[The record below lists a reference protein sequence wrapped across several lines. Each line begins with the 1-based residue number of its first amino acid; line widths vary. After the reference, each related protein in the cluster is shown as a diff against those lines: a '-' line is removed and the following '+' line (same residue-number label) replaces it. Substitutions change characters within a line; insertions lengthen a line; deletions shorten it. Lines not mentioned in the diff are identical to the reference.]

1 MSRAKEYLM
10 RGMIIQAREAERVGL
25 VNYCVPSDDVMP
37 KAMEIAHELANGAT
51 WAIRWTKL
59 ALNSIIKE
67 RANLVLPASYAYEH
81 ITMEMADHLEAAAAA
96 FKEKRKPV
104 FQGR

>member
-1 MSRAKEYLM
+1 MISYAEYEHLDVKV
-10 RGMIIQAREAERVGL
+10 ANRVAPL
-25 VNYCVPSDDVMP
+25 TLNRPEVP

-81 ITMEMADHLEAAAAA
+81 ITMEMADHLEAAAA